1 MYSIIIA
8 LIFYVIG
15 FWLMA
20 KEAKKDPHNRSVWSY
35 ISAILSLVMAVAVTL
50 MWLMIVF

>member
-8 LIFYVIG
+8 IIFYIIG

-20 KEAKKDPHNRSVWSY
+20 NETKKDPLNRSAWSY
-35 ISAILSLVMAVAVTL
+35 LSAILALVMGVAITL
-50 MWLMIVF
+50 MWLLIIL